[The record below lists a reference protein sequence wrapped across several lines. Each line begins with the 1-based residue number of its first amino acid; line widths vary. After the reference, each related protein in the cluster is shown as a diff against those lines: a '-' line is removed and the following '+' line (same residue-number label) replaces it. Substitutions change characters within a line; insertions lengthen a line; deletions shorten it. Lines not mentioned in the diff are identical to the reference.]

1 MNNGSL
7 SNTDPDKERA
17 GLVYHRTEVM
27 KGVDPKNWL
36 KGLLANDLDND
47 LPSPCPRIKIDND
60 NFLPSS

>member
-36 KGLLANDLDND
+36 AD
-47 LPSPCPRIKIDND
+47 C
-60 NFLPSS
+60 